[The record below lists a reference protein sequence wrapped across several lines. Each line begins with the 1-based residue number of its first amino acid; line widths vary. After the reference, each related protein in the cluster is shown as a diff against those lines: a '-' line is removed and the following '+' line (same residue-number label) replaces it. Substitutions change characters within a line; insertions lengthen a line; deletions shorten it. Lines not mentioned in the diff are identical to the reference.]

1 MSQLFTL
8 PQAVR
13 IDSTGAP
20 YAGAKIHF
28 YLTSTTTNTNT
39 YTDSARTTPS
49 SNPVVAGADGQFAPI
64 YLDPAITYRAYM
76 VESDDTLIKDTD
88 PIGTPLT
95 SSDILVVDS
104 GGYYAGT
111 EVETVLADLGANY
124 AKVASAN
131 TWSADQTF
139 SAAALKMADQI
150 VERPVLKDFGITHND
165 LTQTTGTVTC
175 DMSTG
180 SSFYFL
186 LTENATIAIT
196 NPPATGTLGQL
207 VIRIK
212 QDGAGGAYTVTWP
225 AAVVWAGGSKPV
237 MTTGNDAYDKFTL
250 MTDDAGTEYYGEF
263 GQAYAAA

>member
-28 YLTSTTTNTNT
+28 YLTGTTTDTNT
-39 YTDSARTTPS
+39 YTDSARTTPHA
-49 SNPVVAGADGQFAPI
+49 NPVVAGADGQFAPI
-64 YLDPAITYRAYM
+64 YLAPTITYRAYI
-76 VESDDTLIKDTD
+76 VQSDDTLIKDVD

-95 SSDILVVDS
+95 SSDIAVVDTA
-104 GGYYAGT
+104 GYYAGT
-111 EVETVLADLGANY
+111 EVETVLADLGLNY
-124 AKVASAN
+124 AKKSVAN

-139 SAAALKMADQI
+139 SAANLQMADNIIQ
-150 VERPVLKDFGITHND
+150 RPTLKDFGITHND
-165 LTQTTGTVTC
+165 LTQSTGTVTC

-196 NPPATGTLGQL
+196 NPPPTGTLGQL

-212 QDGAGGAYTVTWP
+212 QDGAAGAYTVAWP
-225 AAVVWAGGSKPV
+225 AGVVWAGGSSPV
-237 MTTGNDAYDKFTL
+237 MTTSNDAYGKFTL
-250 MTDDAGTEYYGEF
+250 MTDDAGTSYYGEF
-263 GQAYAAA
+263 GLAYAAA

>member
-13 IDSTGAP
+13 IDTTGSP

-28 YLTSTTTNTNT
+28 YLTGTTTDTNT
-39 YTDSARTTPS
+39 YTDNARS
-49 SNPVVAGADGQFAPI
+49 VAHANPVIAGSDGQFAPI
-64 YLDPAITYRAYM
+64 YLDPAITYRAYI
-76 VESDDTLIKDTD
+76 VQSDDTLIKDTD

-95 SSDILVVDS
+95 SSDIAVVDT
-104 GGYYAGT
+104 GGYYVGT
-111 EVETVLADLGANY
+111 DLETVLADLGLNY
-124 AKVASAN
+124 AKKAVAN
-131 TWSADQTF
+131 TWTADQTF
-139 SAAALKMADQI
+139 SAAALKMADNI
-150 VERPVLKDFGITHND
+150 VQQPELKDFGITHND

-196 NPPATGTLGQL
+196 NPPATGTMGQL
-207 VIRIK
+207 MIRIK

-225 AAVVWAGGSKPV
+225 ASVVWAAGSKPV
-237 MTTGNDAYDKFTL
+237 MTVGNDAYDKFTL
-250 MTDDAGTEYYGEF
+250 TTDDAGTEYYGEF

>member
-1 MSQLFTL
+1 MSQLFTI

-13 IDSTGAP
+13 IDSTGSP
-20 YAGAKIHF
+20 YGAAKINF
-28 YLTSTTTNTNT
+28 YLTTTTTETNT
-39 YTDSARTTPS
+39 YQDSARTTPHA
-49 SNPVVAGADGQFAPI
+49 NPVVAGADGQFAPI
-64 YLDPAITYRAYM
+64 YLDPAITYRAYI
-76 VESDDTLIKDTD
+76 VESDDTLIKDVD

-95 SSDILVVDS
+95 SSDLLVVDA
-104 GGYYAGT
+104 GGYFAGT
-111 EVETVLADLGANY
+111 EIETVLADLGANY
-124 AKVASAN
+124 GKKAAAN
-131 TWSADQTF
+131 TWSADQTL
-139 SAAALKMADQI
+139 SAAALKCADNI
-150 VERPVLKDFGITHND
+150 VERPELKDFGITHND
-165 LTQTTGTVTC
+165 LTQSTGTVTC

-212 QDGAGGAYTVTWP
+212 QDGAGGAHTVTWP
-225 AAVVWAGGSKPV
+225 ASVTWAGGSKPV